1 MNTVQ
6 SRVSKLLSIQP
17 NEPTTSRGRET
28 KARIVTAAAELMF
41 KRGVAGTSV
50 DDVLKAAGV
59 GKSQFYHYFFAK
71 TELVGAVLQYQLS
84 AMLVYQD
91 RFNLTTL
98 DGIECWLNSLVAE
111 LAERGFC
118 GGCPLGTIV
127 AEVVDRDDRLQAV
140 AVRAFTIWENKLV
153 GGLQALKN
161 AGGLRADADP
171 KVLAQEALASVQGG
185 YLLALATVKREARP
199 MKSAIGAAIA
209 RLRPYAS

>member
-50 DDVLKAAGV
+50 DDILELADV
-59 GKSQFYHYFFAK
+59 GKSQFYHYFSAK
-71 TELVGAVLQYQLS
+71 TELVGADLQYQLGL
-84 AMLVYQD
+84 MLTYRD

-140 AVRAFTIWENKLV
+140 AATTFEIWENRLV
-153 GGLQALKN
+153 GGLKALKDM
-161 AGGLRADADP
+161 GGLRLDADP
-171 KVLAQEALASVQGG
+171 ETLAQEALASVQGG
-185 YLLALATVKREARP
+185 YLLATVKRDARP
-199 MKSAIGAAIA
+199 MKNAIGAAIA
-209 RLRPYAS
+209 RLRSYEA